1 MERALFI
8 EEEVGLIRELFPVP
22 PGYGFVSCFPGEEMH
37 RLYIDG
43 EHSPQLQGYIDY
55 YEGNPTVRPLA
66 TMAELFCGEPG
77 YVTLIG
83 VKEDIKVLYERVKQ
97 YPGWES
103 LYQKDTYREEYWLE
117 IGDLYNLKSGTI
129 EERVSVK
136 AIPDDI
142 V

>member
-1 MERALFI
+1 MAPDTVNWFMSPEGCIRRAVA
-8 EEEVGLIRELFPVP
+8 EKQKWHGTRR
-22 PGYGFVSCFPGEEMH
+22 SC
-37 RLYIDG
+37 D
-43 EHSPQLQGYIDY
+43 
-55 YEGNPTVRPLA
+55 
-66 TMAELFCGEPG
+66 
-77 YVTLIG
+77 
-83 VKEDIKVLYERVKQ
+83 KVLYERVKQ

>member
-8 EEEVGLIRELFPVP
+8 EEEVGLIRELFP
-22 PGYGFVSCFPGEEMH
+22 
-37 RLYIDG
+37 
-43 EHSPQLQGYIDY
+43 
-55 YEGNPTVRPLA
+55 
-66 TMAELFCGEPG
+66 ELPG

-129 EERVSVK
+129 EKRVSVK